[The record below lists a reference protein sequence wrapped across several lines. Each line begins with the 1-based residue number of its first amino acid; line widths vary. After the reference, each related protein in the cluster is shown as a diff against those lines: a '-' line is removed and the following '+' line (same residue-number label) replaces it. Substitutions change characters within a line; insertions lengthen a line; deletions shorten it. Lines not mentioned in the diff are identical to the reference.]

1 MTDST
6 TPAPGSI
13 SNTPAP
19 GSSQAPRAPRIL
31 AIDLGKFKSVAC
43 DYDPATGTHTFTTL
57 PTRPQDFHDLLTE
70 RFGDTSGASGG
81 RLVIEVGSAAGWV
94 KDLAEAL
101 NIEVQV
107 ANPNHEAWRWKNVKR
122 KTDKD
127 DALKLAQLSAMDQL
141 PTLVLPGSGVRQ
153 WRSMITY
160 RWTLVGRRTA
170 IKNSIRAV
178 LDRQGLTHH
187 SGKKGWTQASL
198 AGLGLM
204 AYPIDQ
210 VDADELWRGQ
220 LDIELQS
227 LEQIEGLIKQ
237 VEAKLEVLAKSDKR
251 VAQLQS
257 IPGVGPR
264 LSEVVVA
271 MIDDPTRFKSAKQV
285 GAYAGLVPKQYESGT
300 MSRQGRITGQGNK
313 LLRALLVEVGWLMRR
328 YNPVLNAIFDRVCG
342 GSKARRKIAVVAT
355 ARRLLVMCWAML
367 RDGTTWN
374 PPTPAPGSTAAAT

>member
-6 TPAPGSI
+6 TPAPGTI
-13 SNTPAP
+13 ANTAVDTPALVKT
-19 GSSQAPRAPRIL
+19 QRIL

-57 PTRPQDFHDLLTE
+57 PTRPQDFHDLLAD
-70 RFGDTSGASGG
+70 RFGDTSGG
-81 RLVIEVGSAAGWV
+81 RLVIEVGSASGWV
-94 KDLAEAL
+94 KDLAEL
-101 NIEVQV
+101 LHIEVQI
-107 ANPNHEAWRWKNVKR
+107 ANPNPNHEAWRWKNVKR

-141 PTLVLPGSGVRQ
+141 PTLQLPCAKVRQ

-187 SGKKGWTQASL
+187 SGKKGWTQASM
-198 AGLGLM
+198 ATLGLM
-204 AYPIDQ
+204 ASRIDQ

-220 LDIELQS
+220 LDIELQAF
-227 LEQIEGLIKQ
+227 EQIEGLIKQ
-237 VEAKLEVLAKSDKR
+237 VEAKLETLAKSNER
-251 VAQLQS
+251 VALLQT

-271 MIDDPTRFKSAKQV
+271 MIDDPMRFKSAKQV

-300 MSRQGRITGQGNK
+300 MSRQGRVTGRGNR

-328 YNPVLNAIFDRVCG
+328 DNPVLNAIFDRMCG
-342 GSKARRKIAVVAT
+342 ASKTRRKIAVVAT

-367 RDGTTWN
+367 RDGTTWS
-374 PPTPAPGSTAAAT
+374 PPPPKVGQALASPA

>member
-6 TPAPGSI
+6 ANTHLSQAASSTPGSVQG
-13 SNTPAP
+13 A
-19 GSSQAPRAPRIL
+19 GLKRIL
-31 AIDLGKFKSVAC
+31 AIDLGKFKSVVC
-43 DYDPATGTHTFTTL
+43 DYDVQTSGHRFDTI

-70 RFGDTSGASGG
+70 RQPD
-81 RLVIEVGSAAGWV
+81 RLVIEIGSAAGWV
-94 KDLAEAL
+94 ADMAQAL
-101 NIEVQV
+101 EIEIQI

-127 DALKLAQLSAMDQL
+127 DALKLAQLSVMGQL
-141 PTLVLPGSGVRQ
+141 PMLTLPSSQVRQ
-153 WRSMITY
+153 WRSLITY
-160 RWTLVGRRTA
+160 RWALVGRRTA

-178 LDRQGLTHH
+178 LDRQGLSHR
-187 SGKKGWTQASL
+187 SGKKGWTKESL

-220 LDIELQS
+220 LDIELKA
-227 LEQIEGLIKQ
+227 LEQIEGLIQQ
-237 VEAKLEVLAKSDKR
+237 VETKLEALAKQDKR
-251 VAQLQS
+251 VDQLQT

-264 LSEVVVA
+264 LAEVVVST
-271 MIDDPTRFKSAKQV
+271 IDDPKRFKNAKQV

-328 YNPVLNAIFDRVCG
+328 YNPLLKSIFDRVCKE
-342 GSKARRKIAVVAT
+342 SKARRKIAVVAT

-367 RDGTTWN
+367 RDGTAWD
-374 PPTPAPGSTAAAT
+374 PPGQAATT